1 VFDWAIRLKDNDSV
15 DNRGHVS
22 FMLSGSRGYLET
34 SSSNFPVYD
43 NEFWSVMLTRTLSG
57 SGAFLTSDA
66 TNQDVVYSLYT
77 KKYDAGRSKIIYES
91 TNTLLISGSMG
102 AVSQSYNLAYSG
114 SATTVTIG
122 GPESDYFGES
132 FSGSMMEYRNWTTPL
147 TESAFDNHVAAPIA
161 FDGNHPSASW
171 TDLVTRYS
179 FDDDKD
185 LSVSANNYHRQTN
198 IE

>member
-1 VFDWAIRLKDNDSV
+1 VFDWAIRLKDNGSTD
-15 DNRGHVS
+15 RYGYVS
-22 FMLSGSRGYLET
+22 FMLSGSRGYNEV
-34 SSSNFPVYD
+34 SSSEFPVYD
-43 NEFWSVMLTRTLSG
+43 GDFWSVMLTRTLSG
-57 SGAFLTSDA
+57 SGLFVSSD
-66 TNQDVVYSLYT
+66 TGSLDVVYSLYT
-77 KKYDAGRSKIIYES
+77 KKYDAGRSKIVYS
-91 TNTLLISGSMG
+91 AKNDLLISGSEG
-102 AVSQSYNLAYSG
+102 VVSGSYNIAYSG
-114 SATTVTIG
+114 SATTITIG

-179 FDDDKD
+179 FDDDNY
-185 LSVSANNYHRQTN
+185 LHSHLNLYHRQTN